1 MVRGLLFFFCLK
13 NIEITEINDYINIII
28 EDNGVGF
35 SKENIKNITKP
46 YYTTKI
52 KGTGLGLPIVTK
64 IINDHNGTIKFLSKI
79 DGAKIEILLPNK

>member
-1 MVRGLLFFFCLK
+1 MSPDPAELDPAEKELDMSRIDK
-13 NIEITEINDYINIII
+13 NIEITEINDYINVYIH
-28 EDNGVGF
+28 DNGVGF

-64 IINDHNGTIKFLSKI
+64 IINRY
-79 DGAKIEILLPNK
+79 LLT